1 MAATEKEKLQETVE
15 TAASSVDASQI
26 DETAETAKNTLSNSL
41 ETVAGGIAGEVE
53 GGVQSITQK
62 FDKFKDQVNNTTTES
77 LLADASQT
85 VENLALDFVKEE
97 ITNFTSKLGSNVNI
111 QFSEPDSNGVVV
123 PIEASLDA
131 DGGISGTVAS
141 VLKLITGLTGIDT
154 GNLQKAV
161 IEGNPEGV
169 LRAGEDILTGKMGAF
184 DGAAAINSLTEA
196 AVTSVTNE
204 LETTVRSALASSTNL
219 NTALNVISAIDSD
232 GAGGISISRSAV
244 TAARI
249 IAGNTDSAEF
259 NIGLA
264 KASTQPLNDL
274 SSVMT
279 DAKNIRVNLEKA
291 RSDLE
296 NLSGGKDP
304 NTVLNS
310 VRGGSAARNAYTQRG
325 DEYRSLVQT
334 RVAKGSQTGIIQGI
348 STEILTDVKKR
359 IRDFA
364 PKLTSDQVNQV
375 IALSQGDAADISQ
388 AVRLLFD
395 ATGKEFDTIR
405 QFVKSIDTTIEN
417 ATRVTPEEAVFTE
430 PYVIGSYEQDWN
442 QGAGNPT
449 FPYISSLEELQAELR
464 NVDREVTEVV
474 VHWTETHTDK
484 NIGSEEINK
493 YHVDLG
499 LNGIGY
505 HYVIRRDGSLQRGR
519 PVNIQG
525 QHAPINNHDQRSIG
539 LVFVGGINV
548 PSGTPNPENFLS
560 AQSLTRSQINTFDHF
575 CRAFYAVFPGGQ
587 IVGHSEIDADE
598 VDPGFEVIN
607 YVENVFEKTSKFTDP
622 LSESPLTIDEILS
635 Q

>member
-1 MAATEKEKLQETVE
+1 MAATNKEKLQETVE
-15 TAASSVDASQI
+15 TAASSVDASQV
-26 DETAETAKNTLSNSL
+26 DETAQTAKEALSNSV
-41 ETVAGGIAGEVE
+41 ETVIGGVAGEIE
-53 GGVQSITQK
+53 GGVQSLTQK
-62 FDKFKDQVNNTTTES
+62 FDKFQDQLNNTTTEG
-77 LLADASQT
+77 LIADGAQT
-85 VENLALDFVKEE
+85 LENLATDFVKEQASS
-97 ITNFTSKLGSNVNI
+97 FLSKFGVNVNI

-131 DGGISGTVAS
+131 DGGVSGTLAS
-141 VLKLITGLTGIDT
+141 VLKLITNLGIDT
-154 GNLQKAV
+154 GNLQKALV
-161 IEGNPEGV
+161 EGSPEGV
-169 LRAGEDILTGKMGAF
+169 LTAGEDILAGKMGAF
-184 DGAAAINSLTEA
+184 DGAAAINSLTDA
-196 AVTSVTNE
+196 AVSTITDT
-204 LETTVRSALASSTNL
+204 LQTTVVNALASNSNL
-219 NTALNVISAIDSD
+219 NTVINAVSAIDSD
-232 GAGGISISRSAV
+232 GSGGISVTRTAI

-249 IAGNTDSAEF
+249 AAGNTDSSVF
-259 NIGLA
+259 NSAITKNKTDPLA
-264 KASTQPLNDL
+264 DLNNL
-274 SSVMT
+274 VT
-279 DAKNIRVNLEKA
+279 DAKNIKVNLNKA
-291 RSDLE
+291 KSDFE

-310 VRGGSAARNAYTQRG
+310 VRGGAAARNAYTQRG

-334 RVAKGSQTGIIQGI
+334 RVAKGSQTGIVQGI
-348 STEILTDVKKR
+348 STEILTDVKKQ

-364 PKLTSDQVNQV
+364 PKLTGDQVNQV
-375 IALSQGDAADISQ
+375 IGLSQGDAADISQ

-417 ATRVTPEEAVFTE
+417 ATRVAPEEAIFTE

-622 LSESPLTIDEILS
+622 LSESPLTIDEILT